1 MGQRDSSLGT
11 ARLIATMMYVAPL
24 VAFPWIGRLAKVGAS
39 LDSKVLPVLAAALL
53 VVGIVDYGASLF
65 LEAKLLGQARDARAP
80 QSVVTAAVVT
90 AAFGA
95 SLAVY
100 GLVLTLLGART
111 WGSVLYVFC
120 AVHGLHLIVRWP
132 NYTQAA
138 EQSDSV

>member
-1 MGQRDSSLGT
+1 MDRDRSLGT
-11 ARLIATMMYVAPL
+11 ARLIATMMYVGPL
-24 VAFPWIGRLAKVGAS
+24 VAFPWIGRLVKVGAS
-39 LDSKVLPVLAAALL
+39 LDPKVLPVLAAALL

-65 LEAKLLGQARDARAP
+65 VEAKLLAQARGRGS
-80 QSVVTAAVVT
+80 QGLIAAATVT

-111 WGSVLYVFC
+111 WGSVLYVLC

>member
-11 ARLIATMMYVAPL
+11 ARLIATMMYVGPL
-24 VAFPWIGRLAKVGAS
+24 VTFPWIGRLVKVGAS
-39 LDSKVLPVLAAALL
+39 LDPKVLPVLAAVLL
-53 VVGIVDYGASLF
+53 VVGVVDYGASLL
-65 LEAKLLGQARDARAP
+65 LEGKLLAQARERGP
-80 QSVVTAAVVT
+80 QGIIAAATVT

-111 WGSVLYVFC
+111 WGSVLYVLC

-132 NYTQAA
+132 SYTQAA